1 VRAIGSAT
9 EPRVGTMASPLPTT
23 VPQLSDERL
32 LQMYETMVLSR
43 VLDERF
49 WILNRQGRGA
59 FTISCQGHE
68 AAQLGLGFALQPGKD
83 VLFPYYR
90 DIGLVLHFGMTPR
103 DLMLGFFARAA
114 DPSSGGRQMP
124 NHYGSA
130 KHKIISVSSPVATQI
145 PQATGAALASKLRH
159 TDEVAAVCFGEGCTS
174 SGAFHEGLNFA
185 SIHRLPVIFVCENN
199 GWAISVP
206 QEKQMAV
213 PNVAERAG
221 AYNMPGRAVD
231 GTDPLAMYAAAAEA
245 VNRARS
251 GGGPTLIDARVCRLT
266 PHSSDDDDRRYR
278 ASEELERSRRLD
290 PLPRFR
296 QQLLGRNV
304 LDEAA
309 DKALYERVR
318 ALVDDAVEFAEAS
331 PEPDVATMLR
341 HVFSEGAEDDA
352 GTSAERRGAR

>member
-1 VRAIGSAT
+1 
-9 EPRVGTMASPLPTT
+9 
-23 VPQLSDERL
+23 
-32 LQMYETMVLSR
+32 MYETMVLSR

-124 NHYGSA
+124 NHFGSA
-130 KHKIISVSSPVATQI
+130 RNKIISVSSPVATQI

-159 TDEVAAVCFGEGCTS
+159 TDEVVAVCFGEGCTS

-213 PNVAERAG
+213 PNVAERAS
-221 AYNMPGRAVD
+221 AYNLPGRAVD
-231 GTDPLAMYAAAAEA
+231 GTDPVAMYAVAAEA

-290 PLPRFR
+290 PVPRFR
-296 QQLLGRNV
+296 QLLLGRNV

-309 DKALYERVR
+309 DRALRERVG
-318 ALVDDAVEFAEAS
+318 ALVDEAVEFAEAS
-331 PEPDVATMLR
+331 PEPDVETMLR
-341 HVFSEGAEDDA
+341 HVFAED
-352 GTSAERRGAR
+352 AEETIPERWTAR